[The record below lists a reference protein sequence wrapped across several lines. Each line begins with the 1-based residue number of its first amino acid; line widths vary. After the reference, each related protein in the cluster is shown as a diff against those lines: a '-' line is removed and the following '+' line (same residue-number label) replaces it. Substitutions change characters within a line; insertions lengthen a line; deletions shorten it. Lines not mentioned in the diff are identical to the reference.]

1 MRWRYNAKLGKWYH
15 PTSATSDNGPDDPPA
30 EIVGDGNAARRM
42 GLGDIVAA
50 SIKFATLGMV
60 KPCGG
65 CKERQR
71 KLNEIGRK
79 ITG

>member
-1 MRWRYNAKLGKWYH
+1 MRWRYNAKLGKWFH
-15 PTSATSDNGPDDPPA
+15 PTSAVSDNGPDDPPA
-30 EIVGDGNAARRM
+30 ELEGNGNAARRM